1 MAYYSKLRPTVYH
14 EYKNCHVG
22 NNLVKENLKRGKRR
36 GARLCQ
42 TCERLSLTGK
52 GVPGT
57 PKLSRLYKYAAVMA
71 YYSKEHPRPKI
82 YHVCQNCYLGQHIE
96 AKYLVEGKPKSVKGR
111 KKPRVCKVCARLCS
125 AGEGIPGAPIPSG
138 GPKPTKAY
146 YSKLQ
151 PDIYHVCR
159 HCYLGKRITKRNMMK
174 GHPKKAKLC
183 ANCVRMCINGE
194 CILGTPIF
202 S

>member
-1 MAYYSKLRPTVYH
+1 LTGGVIIKVQLEYRGGVIMAYYSKLRPTVYH

-82 YHVCQNCYLGQHIE
+82 YHVCQNCFLGQNIE
-96 AKYLVEGKPKSVKGR
+96 RAQLRRGKPKDFKGR
-111 KKPRVCKVCARLCS
+111 DGKLKKPRVCKICAKLCRV
-125 AGEGIPGAPIPSG
+125 GDCIPGAPIPARVRRRRPPTNKSKPSVSK
-138 GPKPTKAY
+138 PKPSAPKPV
-146 YSKLQ
+146 K
-151 PDIYHVCR
+151 V
-159 HCYLGKRITKRNMMK
+159 GK
-174 GHPKKAKLC
+174 
-183 ANCVRMCINGE
+183 
-194 CILGTPIF
+194 
-202 S
+202 